1 MDIKL
6 LKNQI
11 SQIQLVSY
19 MEISY
24 LLFEISIKI
33 YFGKRNEELYFWRTH
48 AGAEIDLFWQSR
60 GKNWGAEFKY
70 VDAPRMTKSMQVAIK
85 DLNLENLWVVYPG
98 REDYKLAENIT
109 VLPLFKI
116 PAIWQYTNWIELD
129 KTDKLM

>member
-116 PAIWQYTNWIELD
+116 PAIWQYTN
-129 KTDKLM
+129 